1 MDWARARLILLV
13 AFTAVN
19 LSLAY
24 LLWGGAARGLMAD
37 HATSRG
43 ERDRVQIE
51 LATRGVQLDPA
62 VIIPPTPQP
71 MSFLRVFH
79 QPATLTTDTIEG
91 SPVSVDSQTGM
102 LTVRPSGKGA
112 AGRELKLENLNQ
124 AQQFATEYGRSVNLL
139 PPEAQVSGMYIQPRS
154 GFLRVEYTPVWN
166 GLPVFAGYVWIDLS
180 TRGVE
185 TITRFWVT
193 PEGPKEAATKAV
205 RPAQEALMR
214 VADQLQST
222 GATDRK
228 ITEVRLGY
236 YAGPAIAGAPS
247 SLIRAWDTVPVWQ
260 VRVGETQVYYVN
272 AFNGQL
278 ES

>member
-24 LLWGGAARGLMAD
+24 LIWGGAARGLMTD
-37 HATSRG
+37 RTSSRG
-43 ERDRVQIE
+43 ERDRVQLD
-51 LATRGVQLDPA
+51 LATKGVQLDPA
-62 VIIPPTPQP
+62 VILPTTPQP
-71 MSFLRVFH
+71 MSFLRVVH
-79 QPATLTTDTIEG
+79 QPAALAGETIDG
-91 SPVSVDSQTGM
+91 SPVTVDGQTGL

-112 AGRELKLENLNQ
+112 AGRELKLENRSQ
-124 AQQFATEYGRSVNLL
+124 AQQFATEYGRSINLL
-139 PPEAQVSGMYIQPRS
+139 PPEAQVSGIYIQPRS

-166 GLPVFAGYVWIDLS
+166 GLPVFAGYIWIDLS

-185 TITRFWVT
+185 TITRFWVV
-193 PEGPKEAATKAV
+193 PEGPKEGTVKAV
-205 RPAQEALMR
+205 RPAQEALLR
-214 VADQLQST
+214 VADLLQASP
-222 GATDRK
+222 ANERK

-236 YAGPAIAGAPS
+236 YAGASIAGAPS
-247 SLIRAWDTVPVWQ
+247 TLIRAWDTVPVWQ
-260 VRVGETQVYYVN
+260 VRVGDTQVYYVN

>member
-1 MDWARARLILLV
+1 MDWARARMILLV

-24 LLWGGAARGLMAD
+24 LIWGGTARGLLTD
-37 HATSRG
+37 RGTSRG
-43 ERDRVQIE
+43 ERDRVLID

-62 VIIPPTPQP
+62 VILPPTPQP
-71 MSFLRVFH
+71 MSFLRVVH
-79 QPATLTTDTIEG
+79 QPAALAGETIDSSLVTLDG
-91 SPVSVDSQTGM
+91 QTGL
-102 LTVRPSGKGA
+102 LTVRPSGKGSA
-112 AGRELKLENLNQ
+112 ARELKLENRNQ
-124 AQQFATEYGRSVNLL
+124 AQQFATEYGRSINLL
-139 PPEAQVSGMYIQPRS
+139 PPEAQVSGIYVQPRS

-185 TITRFWVT
+185 TITRFWVV
-193 PEGPKEAATKAV
+193 PEGPKEGASKAV
-205 RPAQEALMR
+205 RPAQEALLR
-214 VADQLQST
+214 VADQLQSNASNERT
-222 GATDRK
+222 

-236 YAGPAIAGAPS
+236 YAGPSIAGAPS

-260 VRVGETQVYYVN
+260 VRVGDTQVYYVN